1 MTTVNRVN
9 YKVNI
14 VLKYESD
21 IFAQSIIFIQLVLV
35 NGWCCGLQLD
45 QIFLLLLLGLEKF
58 FVDIR

>member
-35 NGWCCGLQLD
+35 NGWCCGLQLE

>member
-35 NGWCCGLQLD
+35 NGWCCGLQLE
-45 QIFLLLLLGLEKF
+45 QIFLLLLLCLEKF